1 MLSLSGV
8 HSVAITNPIL
18 RARVEQSVKDVI
30 LGLTD
35 NGPSGLRPGMAETPA
50 RYVKAM
56 ETLTSGYGV
65 DASSFLK
72 SFKDGAEGY
81 GGLVFQGQIQLY
93 SLCEHHMLPFFGVAH
108 VGYIP
113 DGKII
118 GLSKIA
124 RLVNMFAQRFQVQER
139 LTRQIAQALEEYL
152 DPKAVGVV
160 LRCRHMCIEMRGV
173 QKPGT
178 ITYTSHLEGDFLH
191 EPEARAEFLKF
202 VEMADKDVRI

>member
-1 MLSLSGV
+1 MPPRP
-8 HSVAITNPIL
+8 HDNACDC
-18 RARVEQSVKDVI
+18 VKHLI
-30 LGLTD
+30 ENLAGL
-35 NGPSGLRPGMAETPA
+35 NVSPSMGETPA
-50 RYVKAM
+50 RYVAAM
-56 ETLTSGYGV
+56 QTLTQGYEV
-65 DASSFLK
+65 DPKLFLK
-72 SFKDGAEGY
+72 VFEDGAEGY
-81 GGLVFQGQIQLY
+81 NGLVFQGQIQLY

-113 DGKII
+113 NGKII

-124 RLVNMFAQRFQVQER
+124 RIVNMFSQRFQVQER
-139 LTRQIAQALEEYL
+139 LTRQIAQALDEHL
-152 DPKAVGVV
+152 QPKAVGVV

-178 ITYTSHLEGDFLH
+178 ITYTSQLSGDFLD